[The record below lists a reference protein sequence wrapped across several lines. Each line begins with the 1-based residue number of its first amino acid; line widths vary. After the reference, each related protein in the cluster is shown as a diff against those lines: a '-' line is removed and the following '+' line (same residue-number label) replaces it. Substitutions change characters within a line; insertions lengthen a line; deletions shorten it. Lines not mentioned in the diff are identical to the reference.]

1 MTKFKLKG
9 LKWKVMKLRGWVL
22 HFCLTVSTKVKKN
35 DRFKFVGYYNSI
47 SNNEIVKILNLLYD
61 Y

>member
-1 MTKFKLKG
+1 
-9 LKWKVMKLRGWVL
+9 MKLRGWVL